1 MRFVGKGVVRLDEL
15 MKGIGSTKVV
25 ESKIGSAKS
34 FVGLIVV
41 VWQVIWSELLS
52 EVREDEV
59 WIGTMTV
66 SGTKLGLEEEEGNS
80 RAVFDRQWGKTKSS
94 R

>member
-41 VWQVIWSELLS
+41 VWEVI
-52 EVREDEV
+52 
-59 WIGTMTV
+59 
-66 SGTKLGLEEEEGNS
+66 
-80 RAVFDRQWGKTKSS
+80 
-94 R
+94 

>member
-1 MRFVGKGVVRLDEL
+1 MRFVGRGVVRSDEL
-15 MKGIGSTKVV
+15 MKGIGSAKVV

-41 VWQVIWSELLS
+41 VWEVIWSELLS

-80 RAVFDRQWGKTKSS
+80 GAVFDTQWGKTK
-94 R
+94 